1 MSRDS
6 FVFYRSF
13 FDAITALPDGQRES
27 LFLSICDYALN
38 GNEPSGLDGV
48 QTAMFALIK
57 PVIDSNNKRYEDG
70 KKGGEFG
77 HLGGRPRGSKTPK
90 GLSSKTPKGL
100 QAKTPNVNVYV
111 NEDDDE
117 DVDVDGNV
125 DGNGDQLTDR
135 QTVRPSPSPTPN
147 SFKPPTIEEV
157 RMYILERGSDVLAE
171 RFFDYYSE
179 RDWTTAKGEPMKDW
193 RAAVRYWEKT
203 ENQNQPKTQSKGKNF
218 GETRTES
225 LDGFVRAVNARR

>member
-13 FDAITALPDGQRES
+13 FDAIKALPDGQRES
-27 LFLSICDYALN
+27 LFLTICDYALN

-57 PVIDSNNKRYEDG
+57 PILDANNKRYEDG
-70 KKGGEFG
+70 CK
-77 HLGGRPRGSKTPK
+77 GGRPSKKPVVSETKNQWFPKSKTSGYENRK
-90 GLSSKTPKGL
+90 
-100 QAKTPNVNVYV
+100 PNVNVYV

-117 DVDVDGNV
+117 DGNVDGNV
-125 DGNGDQLTDR
+125 DGDGDQLTDR

-225 LDGFVRAVNARR
+225 LDGFVRAVNRR